1 MAYSLI
7 ILLVVAVV
15 IIGLIAAV
23 IVAGKAEGGG
33 NTMIKNVYIYLV
45 LFATLMM
52 TIGGSVSAFMAIA
65 DIVYPTPY
73 YQSYEE
79 FRQMGG
85 HSDPKTANENTEKL
99 SETELKAR
107 YDAMVNSEYNRQKSR
122 AQNTLI
128 KSLGWIIVPLPV
140 FVYYQRKLGEKEKE
154 A

>member
-7 ILLVVAVV
+7 ILLVIAAV

-23 IVAGKAEGGG
+23 FVAGKAEGG

-52 TIGGSVSAFMAIA
+52 TIGGSVAAFMAVA

-85 HSDPKTANENTEKL
+85 QRDTKMENENSEKL
-99 SETELKAR
+99 SEPEMRAR
-107 YDAMVNSEYNRQKSR
+107 YDAMVESEYNRQKSR
-122 AQNTLI
+122 AQNSLI
-128 KSLGWIIVPLPV
+128 KSLGWIIIPLPV
-140 FVYYQRKLGEKEKE
+140 FLYYQRRLGD
-154 A
+154 